1 MNQELNQKLNYLLL
15 GEEKYTECPH
25 IVTLTTEENGITIT
39 DDCGTDRV
47 VKISYQDIVNR
58 VLDHEAGKTIV
69 ADIIKEI
76 TFRSR

>member
-25 IVTLTTEENGITIT
+25 IVTFTTDETGITVT

-47 VKISYQDIVNR
+47 LKVSFSDIVNE
-58 VLDHEAGKTIV
+58 VLEHEEGKKLV
-69 ADIIKEI
+69 ADFIKLKV
-76 TFRSR
+76 FQSR

>member
-47 VKISYQDIVNR
+47 VKISYQDIVNK
-58 VLDHEAGKTIV
+58 VLDHEAGKAIV